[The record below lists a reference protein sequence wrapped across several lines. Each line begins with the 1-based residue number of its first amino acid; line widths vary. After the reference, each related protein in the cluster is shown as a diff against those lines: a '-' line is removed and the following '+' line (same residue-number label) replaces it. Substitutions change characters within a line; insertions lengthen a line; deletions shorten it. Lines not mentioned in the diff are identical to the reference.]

1 LIVRESLMNWLLLVI
16 LAALITI
23 IFQRSGDS

>member
-16 LAALITI
+16 LAALISI

>member
-23 IFQRSGDS
+23 LFQRSGDS